1 MAFSLLLCLEG
12 QPPCSRLFTLN
23 IKTVVL
29 RLPFNDAASWGP
41 VRSLFLK
48 LQTVLL
54 GCVRGPPTSLS
65 IAVRDSLRCPLK
77 FLGNF
82 SHGVAFISQ
91 NENRENSFR
100 PKFFFGCFDT
110 IIKPTN
116 VDDAPDSQ
124 LTHEG
129 QFLCFFNQ
137 HNSFQ
142 MCLITWLHNDPVMI
156 N

>member
-1 MAFSLLLCLEG
+1 M
-12 QPPCSRLFTLN
+12 
-23 IKTVVL
+23 K
-29 RLPFNDAASWGP
+29 
-41 VRSLFLK
+41 SLFLK
-48 LQTVLL
+48 LQTLL
-54 GCVRGPPTSLS
+54 LSCVPGPPTSLS
-65 IAVRDSLRCPLK
+65 IAVRDSLHCPLK

-124 LTHEG
+124 LTHGG
-129 QFLCFFNQ
+129 QFYCFFNQ

-142 MCLITWLHNDPVMI
+142 MCLIT
-156 N
+156 